1 MTVEITTQEAQE
13 IAGKI
18 VVVFQEV
25 LGATEVPDT
34 ASGFLDI
41 GGDSL
46 TAARAVS
53 LISSRLGVRI
63 TVRDLFRERNADAL
77 ALVAVRR
84 LAA

>member
-1 MTVEITTQEAQE
+1 MEITTQDAQE

-18 VVVFQEV
+18 AVVFQEV

-34 ASGFLDI
+34 DSGFLDI

-46 TAARAVS
+46 TATRAVS

-63 TVRDLFRERNADAL
+63 TVRDLFRQRNADSL
-77 ALVAVRR
+77 ALVVLRR

>member
-18 VVVFQEV
+18 AVVFQEV

-34 ASGFLDI
+34 RSGFLDI

-77 ALVAVRR
+77 ALVVVRR
-84 LAA
+84 LAS

>member
-1 MTVEITTQEAQE
+1 MTVDITTQEAQE

-18 VVVFQEV
+18 ALVFQEV

-34 ASGFLDI
+34 GSGFLEI

-53 LISSRLGVRI
+53 LISTRLGVRI
-63 TVRDLFRERNADAL
+63 TVRDLFRERNADSL
-77 ALVAVRR
+77 ALVALRR
-84 LAA
+84 LTA